1 MRRVKW
7 LLFRGIAFRNMDI
20 AVVVIPK
27 SECLDGFIAE
37 YIGIGIWINFMRS

>member
-7 LLFRGIAFRNMDI
+7 LLFGRIALRNMDI

-27 SECLDGFIAE
+27 IEYRNGFIAE
-37 YIGIGIWINFMRS
+37 YIAIGISKNFMTS

>member
-7 LLFRGIAFRNMDI
+7 LLSGRIAVRNMDI

-27 SECLDGFIAE
+27 IEYPDGFIAE
-37 YIGIGIWINFMRS
+37 YIGTGISKNFMTP